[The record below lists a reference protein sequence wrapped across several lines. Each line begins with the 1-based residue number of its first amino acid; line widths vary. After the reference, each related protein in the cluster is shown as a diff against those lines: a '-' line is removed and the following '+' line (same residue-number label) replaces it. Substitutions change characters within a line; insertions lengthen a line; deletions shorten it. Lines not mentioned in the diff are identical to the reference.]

1 MFEYYVN
8 ELQSDGKDDIERM
21 QILLNVLGKQNWD
34 VIKIEKATGLL
45 AQVLQHETDHL
56 LGKLYI
62 DYLENKNG

>member
-1 MFEYYVN
+1 LFEYYVN